1 MSLTKQTKVD
11 QITISENGIVSY
23 RELTEILEDG
33 DVISKSYHRKSL
45 VPGTQLDS
53 NTPSDV
59 ANVCNVV
66 WTDIVITNFQNS
78 IIDRSNVNS

>member
-11 QITISENGIVSY
+11 QISISENGTVFY
-23 RELTEILEDG
+23 RELTEILED
-33 DVISKSYHRKSL
+33 DKVISKSYHRKSL

-59 ANVCNVV
+59 ANVCNVI
-66 WTDIVITNFQNS
+66 WTDLVVTNFQNS